1 MKDNTTIFSC
11 HSGVL
16 DKLRFLLGVRKYIG
30 FLLLPISGEGR
41 RGELATVSL
50 VAVCVLKDRE

>member
-1 MKDNTTIFSC
+1 MFSC

-16 DKLRFLLGVRKYIG
+16 DKLGFLLGVRKYIG
-30 FLLLPISGEGR
+30 FLLLPIAGEGR

-50 VAVCVLKDRE
+50 VAVCMLKDRE